1 MWTRPWSIGDPWK
14 AVRFLELW
22 VVTRFL
28 WPLQDGEGGLVLGA
42 AKQGLMTFLRFG
54 DLRAG
59 QLM

>member
-1 MWTRPWSIGDPWK
+1 M
-14 AVRFLELW
+14 RFLELW